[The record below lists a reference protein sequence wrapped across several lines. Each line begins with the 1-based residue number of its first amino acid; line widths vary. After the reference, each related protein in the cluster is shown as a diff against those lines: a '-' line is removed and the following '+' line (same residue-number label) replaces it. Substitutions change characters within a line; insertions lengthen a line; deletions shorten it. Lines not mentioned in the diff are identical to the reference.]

1 MINNIDINKI
11 VVSNNE
17 IEIYFDKENS
27 KEIFSDDSDDSHD
40 FDQVS
45 C

>member
-11 VVSNNE
+11 VVSNNK

-27 KEIFSDDSDDSHD
+27 KEIFSDDSDDSDD

>member
-27 KEIFSDDSDDSHD
+27 EEIYSGDCDDSDN
-40 FDQVS
+40 FDQVF

>member
-27 KEIFSDDSDDSHD
+27 EEIYSGDSDDSDD
-40 FDQVS
+40 FDQVF